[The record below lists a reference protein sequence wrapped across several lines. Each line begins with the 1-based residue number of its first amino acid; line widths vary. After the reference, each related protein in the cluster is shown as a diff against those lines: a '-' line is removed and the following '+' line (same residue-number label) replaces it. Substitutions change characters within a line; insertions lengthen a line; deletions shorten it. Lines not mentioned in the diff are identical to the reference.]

1 MNGVTVSTTVNGD
14 AVQFVC
20 PPSESL
26 LDVLRNRLNL
36 TGVKEGCG
44 TTTAVLVRSL

>member
-1 MNGVTVSTTVNGD
+1 MSGVTVSAKVNGD
-14 AVQFVC
+14 AVQYVC

-26 LDVLRNRLNL
+26 MDVLRNRLNL

-44 TTTAVLVRSL
+44 TGDCGA